1 MQYINQIV
9 RIPYKS
15 VNDHLD
21 VLNID
26 VVKNMNIGGK
36 YLHFCRTGYVK
47 LAINFVKKKKEKK
60 ILSKKWWSLGSFSCS
75 PNDYEN
81 VSHKKTEFDKE
92 KFMGKEQNSSQ
103 FDKNSDWSNNLSVL
117 DWVRLNNVNRLII
130 YHLNVNSLKNKPEML
145 REIVQDKLVRSI
157 FSLNSIYNIGF

>member
-36 YLHFCRTGYVK
+36 CLHFCRTGCVK
-47 LAINFVKKKKEKK
+47 LAINFIKKKRK
-60 ILSKKWWSLGSFSCS
+60 
-75 PNDYEN
+75 
-81 VSHKKTEFDKE
+81 
-92 KFMGKEQNSSQ
+92 
-103 FDKNSDWSNNLSVL
+103 
-117 DWVRLNNVNRLII
+117 
-130 YHLNVNSLKNKPEML
+130 
-145 REIVQDKLVRSI
+145 
-157 FSLNSIYNIGF
+157 

>member
-36 YLHFCRTGYVK
+36 CLHFCRTGYVK

-60 ILSKKWWSLGSFSCS
+60 VLSKK
-75 PNDYEN
+75 
-81 VSHKKTEFDKE
+81 
-92 KFMGKEQNSSQ
+92 
-103 FDKNSDWSNNLSVL
+103 
-117 DWVRLNNVNRLII
+117 
-130 YHLNVNSLKNKPEML
+130 
-145 REIVQDKLVRSI
+145 
-157 FSLNSIYNIGF
+157 